1 MSIYTTTDLDSTT
14 YLNWR
19 DVLQYSTIHA
29 VDDHLE
35 PESIQYVPI
44 TNHWLRTNPATLSSD
59 NTITWD
65 TTLTD
70 EQINKLITIA
80 TQSSS
85 MSRSATT
92 VSDFRD
98 KSTQFCLEQDDP
110 EIEEESDETLPEFL
124 DTFEVKEGER
134 MDV

>member
-1 MSIYTTTDLDSTT
+1 M
-14 YLNWR
+14 
-19 DVLQYSTIHA
+19 LQYSTIHA
-29 VDDHLE
+29 VDDYLE
-35 PESIQYVPI
+35 PESIQYELT
-44 TNHWLRTNPATLSSD
+44 TNKWLRTNPATLSSD

-85 MSRSATT
+85 MLRSATAA
-92 VSDFRD
+92 SNFRD
-98 KSTQFCLEQDDP
+98 QSTQFCLEQDDP

-124 DTFEVKEGER
+124 DTFEVKEGG
-134 MDV
+134 

>member
-1 MSIYTTTDLDSTT
+1 MSIYTTTGLDSTT

-19 DVLQYSTIHA
+19 DMLQYSTIHA
-29 VDDHLE
+29 VDDRHE

-44 TNHWLRTNPATLSSD
+44 TNHWFRTNSVTLSSD